1 MAIENSS
8 VIFQHK
14 LDKLVQVY
22 ENDDD
27 LTALLKSYD
36 LYIYDREEDILNDV
50 NNPYRINQYEQILTE
65 FDTNSFLISDNTITE
80 LLLIN
85 DMRNTIDT
93 IFFVTVGATEPI
105 EDDMY
110 RQLLYSY
117 KYGTIKHFFLE
128 NANDFTPSY
137 DEQIINSQDK
147 IRIWQQAFMR
157 QFDRFADIIDNILE
171 IQDID
176 VIAEDYLEYIAQL
189 VGFERGDTSL
199 GESLFRE
206 ITKNIIE
213 VYRIKGT
220 NYSFELFF
228 NFIGFEIDV
237 IEFWFD
243 KRFYYSNEL
252 VNPYT
257 KENNKYRFGYYLT
270 PIKPTDGYPDGMST
284 PYVIKDDEITSIR
297 NGLQFNKDL
306 GGEFVTPD
314 DLKQYLGVD
323 EYEGTKD
330 LQDEDFYSFFKTNV
344 IEYSISKLSSSEI
357 IEGLTEED
365 EKTIQSYTN
374 FLTPIFVSKE
384 VVINVTPF
392 EDDARSVLT
401 MTDQDH
407 HYDDPNDNPDLG
419 SQLISMFISHW
430 SADILAILARINGVE
445 TELWDWDLFNMDKFV
460 VELSITVPA
469 DDMTSL
475 QTLPGLYDGV
485 TNPIDGFAET
495 YPYIENKP
503 DITKDFTL
511 VSTNAALAAV
521 PDFMNDVVFMTIKSH
536 EYTAS
541 HGGITFGEVETQASY
556 IANPPSGTIFMGGS
570 ASTLSGYI
578 FEPSGGSTTSGAAE
592 TDVVYNFEASGGSVT
607 SGTAIT
613 SYLGYEYD
621 MVGGADTSGSAETD
635 VVYNFEAS
643 GQATTSGA
651 ATTSKTP

>member
-1 MAIENSS
+1 MAIENSTG
-8 VIFQHK
+8 VFQYK

-27 LTALLKSYD
+27 LIELLKSYG
-36 LYIYDREEDILNDV
+36 LYLPDTEEGIPL
-50 NNPYRINQYEQILTE
+50 PERIAQYEAILTVFE
-65 FDTNSFLISDNTITE
+65 ENSVEISDNTITE
-80 LLLIN
+80 LLLI
-85 DMRNTIDT
+85 DDIRNQIDI
-93 IFFVTVGATEPI
+93 IFYQSVDPI

-128 NANDFTPSY
+128 NSQTFTPSY
-137 DEQIINSQDK
+137 DAQIIQSQDK
-147 IRIWQQAFMR
+147 IRLWQQAFMK
-157 QFDRFADIIDNILE
+157 QFDRFAGIIDDILE

-176 VIAEDYLEYIAQL
+176 VIAEEYLEYIAQL

-237 IEFWFD
+237 IEYWFD
-243 KRFYYSNEL
+243 KRFYYSNEV

-257 KENNKYRFGYYLT
+257 KENNNFKFAYYLT
-270 PIKPTDGYPDGMST
+270 PIKPTDGYPKGMNT

-297 NGLQFNKDL
+297 NGLQFDKDM
-306 GGEFVTPD
+306 ETASED
-314 DLKQYLGVD
+314 ELKQYLGVD
-323 EYEGTKD
+323 QYEGTKD
-330 LQDEDFYSFFKTNV
+330 LQDEDFYSFFKTNI

-357 IEGLTEED
+357 LEGLTEED
-365 EKTIQSYTN
+365 EATIQSYTN

-384 VVINVTPF
+384 VVVNVTPF
-392 EDDARSVLT
+392 EDDASGMLT
-401 MTDQDH
+401 MTDASH
-407 HYDDPNDNPDLG
+407 LWDDPDDDPDMG
-419 SQLISMFISHW
+419 SYWLSMFIATLA
-430 SADILAILARINGVE
+430 ADILAKLAEVNGVE
-445 TELWDWDLFNMDKFV
+445 TELWDWDLFNMDKFA
-460 VELSITVPA
+460 VELPVTVPA

-485 TNPIDGFAET
+485 INPIDGFAEI
-495 YPYIENKP
+495 YPYLENKP
-503 DITKDFTL
+503 DTTKDFTL
-511 VSTNAALAAV
+511 ISTNAALAAV
-521 PDFMNDVVFMTIKSH
+521 PEFMNDIIFMTIKSH

-570 ASTLSGYI
+570 ASTLSSYI

-621 MVGGADTSGSAETD
+621 MVGGADTSGSAETY

-651 ATTSKTP
+651 ATTSGG